1 VIRLSVQITKGNQ
14 LANGFC
20 RIEGDPLLECIDLGD
35 QYISDFVSKEEIYSG
50 AVSPLRVGIGQT
62 SGLVQ
67 LYDSFAPEKM
77 FRRYW
82 YRSGINESMRRELKS
97 VAESASSF
105 LNLKPGDTVLDIA
118 SNDGTLLSN
127 YESSLNRIGIDP
139 SNVAGESPVYESQG
153 IDLVNDFFSAAAYKS
168 VTNAKAKIVT
178 AVAMFYALEDPV
190 GFLNDVRKIID
201 DAGVLILQLA
211 YTPLSLEQNEFGNFT
226 HEHLCYYDFRTMNAI
241 LEQTGF
247 EVFDVELN
255 AVNGGSIRV
264 YATVK
269 GGIDRLPSPLNLIS
283 IGKTRKEAIVQY
295 EKSLGLQGVQPYQDF
310 MGRVEK
316 LKFDTVNWLQ
326 QRAENGE
333 TVIGYG
339 ASTKGNV
346 LLQYYGIT
354 SDLLP
359 YIAERSEEKWGLYTA
374 GSGIPIISEDEMRAM
389 KPDYLFALPWF
400 FISSFV
406 ERETDLLAGGTRFVM
421 PQPELKIVGR

>member
-1 VIRLSVQITKGNQ
+1 M
-14 LANGFC
+14 ANGLC
-20 RIEGDPLLECIDLGD
+20 RIDGDPLLDCIDLGD
-35 QYISDFVSKEEIYSG
+35 QYISDFVAKEDIFAG
-50 AVSPLRVGIGQT
+50 DKAPLRVGIGPT

-67 LYDSFAPEKM
+67 LHESFPPEKM

-97 VAESASSF
+97 VVESASSF
-105 LNLKPGDTVLDIA
+105 LNLKAGDTVLDIA

-127 YESSLNRIGIDP
+127 YDSSLNRVGIDP
-139 SNVAGESPVYESQG
+139 SNVAGESPTYDELG
-153 IDLVNDFFSAAAYKS
+153 IDLVNDFFSAANFES
-168 VTNAKAKIVT
+168 VTSAKAKIVT
-178 AVAMFYALEDPV
+178 AIAMFYALENPN
-190 GFLNDVRKIID
+190 GFLTDVRQVID
-201 DAGVLILQLA
+201 ETGVLVLQLA

-226 HEHLCYYDFRTMNAI
+226 HEHLCYYDFRNLNDVLDRA
-241 LEQTGF
+241 GF

-269 GGIDRLPSPLNLIS
+269 GGTRRLPSPLNLIS

-295 EKSLGLQGVQPYQDF
+295 EKSLGLQGTQPYREF
-310 MGRVEK
+310 MERIDS
-316 LKFDTVNWLQ
+316 LKTETVNWLE
-326 QRAENGE
+326 QRAEAGE

-354 SDLLP
+354 PELLP
-359 YIAERSEEKWGLYTA
+359 FIAERSEEKWGLYTA
-374 GSGIPIISEDEMRAM
+374 GSGIPIISEDEMRER

-406 ERETDLLAGGTRFVM
+406 DREVDLLASGTRFVV
-421 PQPELKIVGR
+421 PQPELRIVGGQ